1 MPSSESRSF
10 GVGGEQAVSHPC
22 SSCQGMSTVPDES
35 RWNMNS
41 LNSTLNLYGTPVTPD
56 VCTSYCAE
64 LQSHDHCGFDCC
76 LFW

>member
-1 MPSSESRSF
+1 
-10 GVGGEQAVSHPC
+10 
-22 SSCQGMSTVPDES
+22 MSTVPDES